1 MIGFLKC
8 LRTYNSVASNIKN
21 NNKMLEQTGLENK
34 RNFLKNITENF
45 GSLRPV
51 WSRNHVTTSC
61 VSPLLSLGFST
72 CKSGFPHGNN
82 TGVSCRSIMQEVSCP
97 GPDIHTSPI
106 PNENKRIFSQHFLLR
121 SFREAWAN
129 NFLHV
134 IGSPGL
140 HSHPTY
146 QAGHPNWFLLGA
158 LF

>member
-8 LRTYNSVASNIKN
+8 LRTYNSVASNNKN

-34 RNFLKNITENF
+34 RNFLKNTTENF

-51 WSRNHVTTSC
+51 WSRNHVTRSH

-82 TGVSCRSIMQEVSCP
+82 IAAGVSCP
-97 GPDIHTSPI
+97 GPDIHTAPI
-106 PNENKRIFSQHFLLR
+106 PNENKRVFSGHFLLR
-121 SFREAWAN
+121 SFWEAWAN
-129 NFLHV
+129 NFLHG

-146 QAGHPNWFLLGA
+146 QAGHVNWFLLGA